1 MKITSNMVDEF
12 NKTLENLQCGFKLSL
27 DESYKNPT
35 CYIVP
40 LSDRFID
47 SFILNLT
54 KDFFE
59 ILDEYFNKKGIVLR
73 YNNTRSCFW
82 STSGFEEV

>member
-1 MKITSNMVDEF
+1 MKITNDMVNEF
-12 NKTLENLQCGFKLSL
+12 NKTLETLQCGFKLSL
-27 DESYKNPT
+27 DVSCNNPT
-35 CYIVP
+35 CYITP

-47 SFILNLT
+47 SFILNLS

-59 ILDEYFNKKGIVLR
+59 ILENFFIKKGITLH

-82 STSGFEEV
+82 SVNGWE

>member
-1 MKITSNMVDEF
+1 MKITNNMVNEF
-12 NKTLENLQCGFKLSL
+12 NKTLETLQCGFKLSL
-27 DESYKNPT
+27 DVSCSNPT
-35 CYIVP
+35 CYITP

-47 SFILNLT
+47 SFILNLS

-59 ILDEYFNKKGIVLR
+59 ILENFFINKGITLH

-82 STSGFEEV
+82 SVNG